1 MFKRGLDYSRRGL
14 EGALS
19 INAFQCAAS
28 ASYCQGLGRLQTKE
42 MNEAVKAF
50 AESASL
56 AERTLGEYLSE
67 RGLQG
72 FDIAAEQ
79 IANRARA
86 GLAIAR
92 YRAGETATL
101 QEIESALSKA
111 VALGDAYTS
120 ALLREDL
127 AEIYFSLGDC
137 ASAEER
143 LASSL
148 EYYRRNAMTPYV
160 ARAERLLATIREGV
174 VPTPPTAP

>member
-1 MFKRGLDYSRRGL
+1 MRG
-14 EGALS
+14 
-19 INAFQCAAS
+19 
-28 ASYCQGLGRLQTKE
+28 
-42 MNEAVKAF
+42 M
-50 AESASL
+50 
-56 AERTLGEYLSE
+56 
-67 RGLQG
+67 QG

-79 IANRARA
+79 LANRARA

-127 AEIYFSLGDC
+127 AEIYFALGDC
-137 ASAEER
+137 AAAEER
-143 LASSL
+143 LTSSL